1 MKNTRT
7 VEEWEIE
14 LGVQVRAMRL
24 RANLDQVTLAE
35 RAGIALTAV
44 KNLESGKGATL
55 KTLIKTLRALDRAD
69 WLASLAP
76 LVSISPLRMLKT
88 KPARQRASHQR
99 DTTAKGGAGNV

>member
-1 MKNTRT
+1 VPILTRFP
-7 VEEWEIE
+7 
-14 LGVQVRAMRL
+14 LL
-24 RANLDQVTLAE
+24 

-76 LVSISPLRMLKT
+76 AVSISPLQMLKS
-88 KPARQRASHQR
+88 KPARQRASR
-99 DTTAKGGAGNV
+99 KRTVGDPESA